1 MLTVEV
7 LSLPQVEGA
16 DVFVL
21 TNNECGF
28 ISSYKNTMFNRNLE
42 IYIKKRNM
50 KTVCQIFNIRELQ
63 IQMLNKTN
71 Y

>member
-42 IYIKKRNM
+42 IYIKKEIWDRLS
-50 KTVCQIFNIRELQ
+50 NIQ
-63 IQMLNKTN
+63 YTWITDTDVK
-71 Y
+71 